1 MSSRRL
7 ITLLCIAV
15 VLLLA
20 ALTAIR
26 IADAASSLEQRETE
40 ELSVEEFHLRRDTTT
55 EVLVDMGVV
64 SRSTTVAYDIV
75 LTNSADTT
83 LLLLDYEATCRC
95 VWMELPRKPIAP
107 DESVVAKLWFD
118 SRGEWGSIGN
128 YIAVGTS
135 LEDVNIA
142 VWMSAEIE

>member
-1 MSSRRL
+1 MLSRRL
-7 ITLLCIAV
+7 IALLCIAV
-15 VLLLA
+15 VLLLVA
-20 ALTAIR
+20 FAAIR
-26 IADAASSLEQRETE
+26 IADATSSQEQREAGE
-40 ELSVEEFHLRRDTTT
+40 SPVEEFYLHRDTTT

-75 LTNSADTT
+75 LTNYADTT

-95 VWMELPRKPIAP
+95 VWMELPRKSITPG
-107 DESVVAKLWFD
+107 ESVVAKLWFD
-118 SRGEWGSIGN
+118 SRGEWGSVGN

>member
-15 VLLLA
+15 ILLLA

-26 IADAASSLEQRETE
+26 IADAASSQEQRETE

-64 SRSTTVAYDIV
+64 SRSTTVEYDIV

-95 VWMELPRKPIAP
+95 VWMELPRKYITPG
-107 DESVVAKLWFD
+107 ESIVAKLWFD
-118 SRGEWGSIGN
+118 SRGEWGSVGN

>member
-7 ITLLCIAV
+7 ITFICIAV
-15 VLLLA
+15 ILLLVA
-20 ALTAIR
+20 FAAIR
-26 IADAASSLEQRETE
+26 IADATSSQEQREAE
-40 ELSVEEFHLRRDTTT
+40 ESLIEEFYLRRDTTT

-64 SRSTTVAYDIV
+64 SRSTTVGYDIV

-95 VWMELPRKPIAP
+95 VGMELPRKPIAP
-107 DESVVAKLWFD
+107 GESVVAKLWFD